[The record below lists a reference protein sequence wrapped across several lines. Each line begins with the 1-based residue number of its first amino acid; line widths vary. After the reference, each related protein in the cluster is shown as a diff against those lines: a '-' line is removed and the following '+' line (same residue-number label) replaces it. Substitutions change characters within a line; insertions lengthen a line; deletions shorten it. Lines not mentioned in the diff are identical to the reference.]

1 MNPWPDDPTRQ
12 GIANPADQNDL
23 IEAAMRKDPHAVRV
37 LWEQHRRWV
46 AALILAHKP
55 READLEDILQDVAM
69 TFVRQIHTLKAPN
82 ALSSWLRTIALN
94 AARQVGRKM
103 STRASHR
110 RQLQLV
116 QSQHHQPDEPPDL
129 LVAQKEEAH
138 RLLNLAL
145 ELPEQ
150 YREPLLLRCM
160 QGMTYRQIS
169 SILELPETTIET
181 RIARGR
187 RMLREKAASLEQRQ
201 TSPNPTTTAATTLPT
216 HASAMKRRTQKESN
230 HDRH

>member
-1 MNPWPDDPTRQ
+1 MKPWPDDPTHPGGAR
-12 GIANPADQNDL
+12 PADQSDL

-46 AALILAHKP
+46 AALVLAHKP

-94 AARQVGRKM
+94 AARQAGRKL
-103 STRASHR
+103 STRASHH
-110 RQLQLV
+110 RQLQFV
-116 QSQHHQPDEPPDL
+116 QSHRQQPDESPDL
-129 LVAQKEEAH
+129 LLAQKEEAH
-138 RLLNLAL
+138 RLLHLAL
-145 ELPEQ
+145 ELPES

-169 SILELPETTIET
+169 EILDLPETTIET

-187 RMLREKAASLEQRQ
+187 RMLREKAAALEQQ
-201 TSPNPTTTAATTLPT
+201 HTSPKPAA
-216 HASAMKRRTQKESN
+216 ASATQESHAAAVKRHTHKESQP
-230 HDRH
+230 